1 MKKQLTRL
9 KKLLKKMK
17 NKLNKIA
24 KDTNL
29 FLKNFLNNQDK
40 SKLIPAMKYGLFPG
54 GKKIRSKILL
64 DIGSLLSIDYKTL
77 ITIGAAVE
85 CIHAYSLI
93 HDDLPCMDDDR
104 IRRGKPST
112 HVKFGE
118 STAVL
123 AGNSLQ
129 TMACEIL
136 ASPRLKIKEKTKI
149 NLIKKLSECS
159 GHLGIAG
166 GQYLDLSYEKK
177 RISKNKIIEME
188 KKKTGKLFSFCCAV
202 PAIIKNKDNKE
213 IKFFEDIG
221 SDIGLLFQIADD
233 LIDFRGD
240 SKKAGKKTGKDKK
253 KGKATLIS
261 LLGYANAIK
270 YCNKI
275 ILDVC
280 KNLKKYGSNSK
291 EIKETLSYILNR
303 DK

>member
-1 MKKQLTRL
+1 MKIKL
-9 KKLLKKMK
+9 KK
-17 NKLNKIA
+17 ISR
-24 KDTNL
+24 DTNL
-29 FLKNFLNNQDK
+29 YLKNFLNKQGN
-40 SKLIPAMKYGLFPG
+40 SNLIPAMKYSLFPG
-54 GKKIRSKILL
+54 GKKIRSKILI
-64 DIGSLLSIDYKTL
+64 DIGSLLSVDYKTL
-77 ITIGAAVE
+77 IKIGAAVE

-93 HDDLPCMDDDR
+93 HDDLPCMDDDK
-104 IRRGKPST
+104 IRRGKLST
-112 HVKFGE
+112 HIKFGE

-136 ASPRLKIKEKTKI
+136 ASPSLKIKDKIKI

-177 RISKNKIIEME
+177 KISKNKIIEME

-202 PAIIKNKDNKE
+202 PAIIKNKDINE
-213 IKFFEDIG
+213 IVFFENIG
-221 SDIGLLFQIADD
+221 LNIGLLFQIADD
-233 LIDFRGD
+233 LIDFRGN
-240 SKKAGKKTGKDKK
+240 SKKAGKKTGKDQK

-261 LLGYANAIK
+261 LLGQMNAIE
-270 YCNKI
+270 YCDKI
-275 ILDVC
+275 IVDIN

-291 EIKETLSYILNR
+291 NIRETLDYILNR